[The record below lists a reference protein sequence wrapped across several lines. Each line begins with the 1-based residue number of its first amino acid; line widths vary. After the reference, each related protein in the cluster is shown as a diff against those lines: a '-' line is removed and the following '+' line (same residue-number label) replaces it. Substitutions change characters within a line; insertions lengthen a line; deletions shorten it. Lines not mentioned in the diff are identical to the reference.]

1 MKRHLNDFAKHAR
14 PSTHAGAHRKAVH
27 RALDDGARRALLGE
41 LLARAV
47 DVGAVELVV
56 APDVED
62 VPGRGPCL
70 GDVAH
75 RACADRSPIACA
87 HEHVGAFDDRG
98 QEVVELEMQ
107 VGDDLN
113 AHRAPRSQEC
123 WRVRILHLR
132 AVFGE
137 CLRKV
142 FT

>member
-1 MKRHLNDFAKHAR
+1 MILPNTPDHPRTLERIVKRCIELSMR
-14 PSTHAGAHRKAVH
+14 LGA
-27 RALDDGARRALLGE
+27 LARRALLGE

-56 APDVED
+56 ARDVED

-75 RACADRSPIACA
+75 RACADRSPIAYA

-123 WRVRILHLR
+123 WRGRILHLR

-137 CLRKV
+137 CICKV
-142 FT
+142 FI